1 MSNAPIIPEDVLRS
15 IREGAAGVRSAGE
28 ALTIRIKAF
37 EAWLGKLRGRV
48 ETSCSIGGDADGE
61 EITYLSFAKDG
72 KEWALY
78 LYEYN
83 EGRECSSES
92 RLLRDASINDKAWA
106 IDHFQDLLKAMV
118 ISQAQMVGRAA
129 SAINSYDTF
138 AKTIGLKE
146 GA

>member
-1 MSNAPIIPEDVLRS
+1 
-15 IREGAAGVRSAGE
+15 
-28 ALTIRIKAF
+28 
-37 EAWLGKLRGRV
+37 
-48 ETSCSIGGDADGE
+48 
-61 EITYLSFAKDG
+61 LSFAKDG

-78 LYEYN
+78 LYEHN
-83 EGRECSSES
+83 EGHECSSES
-92 RLLRDASINDKAWA
+92 RLLRDASINDKACA
-106 IDHFQDLLKAMV
+106 INHFQDLLKAMV